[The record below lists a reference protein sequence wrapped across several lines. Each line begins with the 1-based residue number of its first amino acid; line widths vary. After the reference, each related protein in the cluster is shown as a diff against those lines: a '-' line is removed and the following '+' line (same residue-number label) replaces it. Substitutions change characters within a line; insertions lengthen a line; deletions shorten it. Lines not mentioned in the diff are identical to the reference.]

1 MSSVDAFLSALRN
14 DPELKDQVVAWY
26 TNPGRPGSYLPF
38 PDVVPEALRSLLRRR
53 GIESLYSHQAEACA
67 HAARGEH
74 TLIVTP
80 TASGKSLS
88 YNLPVLSDILRAKE
102 SGDAG
107 PTALYLFPTKALSQD
122 QTAELHALAA
132 GLGDA
137 VGAHTYD
144 GDTPPDERRI
154 ARDRCDILVTNPY
167 MLHVGIL
174 PNHAR
179 WVQFFRR
186 LKYVVI
192 DELHIYR
199 GVFGSSVA
207 NVIRRLKR
215 VAARHGARPT
225 FIACS
230 ATIRDPAK
238 HFERL
243 IEERPA
249 LVDRS
254 GAPAAERHY
263 VFYNPPVVVPA
274 LGIRARAVD
283 HVRALGRRLLAL
295 DIPSIFFGRS
305 RSGVETIT
313 KYLKDAA
320 GELGISEDAVVGYR
334 GGYLPDLRRHIER
347 GLRAGKIKTVA
358 ATNALELGVDIGALD
373 VVVMQ
378 GYPGTT
384 SSFHQQAGR
393 AGRRSGTSVAVHV
406 ATSLPLDQFVTN
418 DPERVVRGHCES
430 PVIHPDNLVLLAN
443 HLKCA
448 AFELPF
454 TKGEGFGR
462 SADAA
467 PLLAFLAGEG
477 GVLLERDDRYH
488 WMAEAYPAQD
498 VSLDFAEADA
508 FTVLDA
514 ETHESLGLVDRGSAA
529 TTIHEDAI
537 YQHQGAQ
544 YHVEKLDW
552 DGRRAYARRAQ
563 VDFYTDADTETEVR
577 VLREDERLEGPSAI
591 EGRGDV
597 HVTTLATI
605 FKRIR
610 FYTHEN
616 LDAGVIKLPPE
627 EMDTT
632 SFWIVFGEE
641 AVRRARLGDTTR
653 AGALPGVATVLKG
666 IAPMFVRCGPGDLR
680 GKGEIL
686 NAHFDRPTVLLFDA
700 VPGGIGV
707 AEQLFAVRRELYRAG
722 ADLVRRCACVL
733 GCPACIGLNRGGRS
747 AKEAAFDLLELLSA
761 QAGAVSSRSIAAAIE
776 AAG

>member
-1 MSSVDAFLSALRN
+1 MSSVDAFLTALRT
-14 DPELKDQVVAWY
+14 DPELKDNVTSWHTA
-26 TNPGRPGSYLPF
+26 PGRAGAYLPF
-38 PDVVPEALRSLLRRR
+38 PDVVPEALRALLRKR
-53 GIESLYSHQAEACA
+53 GIEKLYAHQAEACA
-67 HAARGEH
+67 AAARGEH
-74 TLIVTP
+74 ALVVTP
-80 TASGKSLS
+80 TASGKSLA
-88 YNLPVLSDILRAKE
+88 YNLPVISEILRAKE
-102 SGDAG
+102 QGSTG

-122 QTAELHALAA
+122 QTAELHELAG

-137 VGAHTYD
+137 IGAHTYD

-154 ARDRCDILVTNPY
+154 ARDRCDVLVTNPY

-207 NVIRRLKR
+207 NVLRRLKR

-230 ATIRDPAK
+230 ATIREPAA

-243 IEERPA
+243 IEERPV
-249 LVDRS
+249 LIDRS

-274 LGIRARAVD
+274 LGIRARAID
-283 HVRALGRRLLAL
+283 HVRTIGRRLLAL

-305 RSGVETIT
+305 RNGVETIT

-320 GELGISEDAVVGYR
+320 AELGLADESVVGYR
-334 GGYLPDLRRHIER
+334 GGYLPDLRRNIER
-347 GLRAGKIKTVA
+347 GLRAGRIKTVA

-406 ATSLPLDQFVTN
+406 ATSLPLDQFVTS
-418 DPERVVRGHCES
+418 DPERVVRGQSES
-430 PVIHPDNLVLLAN
+430 PVIHPDNLILLAN

-454 TKGEGFGR
+454 AKGEGFGR

-467 PLLAFLAGEG
+467 PLLKYLAGEG
-477 GVLLERDDRYH
+477 GVLLERDERYH
-488 WMAEAYPAQD
+488 WMAEAYPAQE
-498 VSLDFAEADA
+498 VSLDFAEADS

-537 YQHQGAQ
+537 YQHQGRQ

-552 DGRRAYARRAQ
+552 EGRRAYARSAQ

-577 VLREDERLEGPSAI
+577 VLREDERVESAFAV

-597 HVTTLATI
+597 HVSTLATI

-632 SFWIVFGEE
+632 SFWIVFGDE

-653 AGALPGVATVLKG
+653 AGALPGVATALKG

-680 GKGEIL
+680 SKGEIL
-686 NAHFDRPTVLLFDA
+686 NAHFERPTVLLFDA

-722 ADLVRRCACVL
+722 AELIRRCACVL

-747 AKEAAFDLLELLSA
+747 AKEAALDLLELLAAGGGALRGGSI
-761 QAGAVSSRSIAAAIE
+761 AGALEAI
-776 AAG
+776 G